1 MALRWRD
8 LSRETKTALIGG
20 AFVIAS
26 AIIGPLVNAAV
37 NHSTGGGSAPPSTV
51 TTSPPSI
58 SPTVTASTTTSG
70 SIAPVSLKPR
80 WHGTITIGDPGIDL
94 DGLPPAVEQN
104 PNDFTFWDDAGT
116 LESGNGTFAAWNG
129 GSNPDYAQCHSLV
142 VTNGVSSL
150 GLSAGLEL
158 CVLTGDGRTA
168 YVTITSVPADG
179 NDASAVATVWSA
191 GS

>member
-1 MALRWRD
+1 MALRWRN
-8 LSRETKTALIGG
+8 LSSEMK
-20 AFVIAS
+20 
-26 AIIGPLVNAAV
+26 AAV
-37 NHSTGGGSAPPSTV
+37 VTGGFLIAAAIVGALVTDAFSHSGSGGSAPPSTV
-51 TTSPPSI
+51 TTSPPSV
-58 SPTVTASTTTSG
+58 SPTVTASTSTSA

-129 GSNPDYAQCHSLV
+129 GRNPDYAQCHSWV

-150 GLSAGLEL
+150 KLSNGMQL

-179 NDASAVATVWSA
+179 NDASAVATVWNS
-191 GS
+191 GT